1 MPKWTSDQRAAIEAS
16 GSAVLVS
23 AAAGSGKTAVI
34 VARVLQKLMDTNDPM
49 NIDELLLVTFT
60 NAAAAE
66 MRERISAAISDEVAK
81 NPGHVH
87 LRRQLL
93 LVQRA
98 QIKTVHAL
106 CLQIVQENTMALGIS
121 PDFRLMDER
130 ERSILY
136 AEVLED
142 TMDAAYEE
150 ADDAFAALI
159 DLMLSGKDDKRL
171 ADTVRHVYE
180 KIQAHAWPEAF
191 LEEMRASLYQGDM
204 QTPAARVLL
213 SQAEAAAAHG
223 ASFLRLAID
232 EMQCVPELEET
243 YLPVF
248 QNDLRQAEGLLSA
261 LQGGDWDAS
270 VLAAQAVSMDRL
282 KAARGY
288 EDKEFL
294 EKMKAYREEW
304 KKAQKQITEKWLTV
318 LQCDAVADRAH
329 VAPALSAL
337 IRLVL
342 AFSENV
348 QAEKKK
354 RSLLDFG
361 DLEHYAIALLYTNGK
376 PSTLAQT
383 LSTQYREIMV
393 DEYQDTN
400 AVQDT
405 IFKALSKQENNL
417 FMVGD
422 VKQSIY
428 GFRLADPGIFLQK
441 YKAYANATTAA
452 PGDPRRIILGQNF
465 RSRAAVLDAANFIFA
480 RTMGERVGDLQ
491 YTDREALHLGAQY
504 PEPYDARYKTEVLV
518 LDAKTEDADDTREK
532 ADMEATL
539 VARRIRAL
547 LDEGFLVTDKETQ
560 ALRPARAEDIVILMR
575 SPKAKA
581 KAYLHAL
588 EAVGLSGSADETG
601 GLLETVEVDTMV
613 SFLMILDNPRQDIPL
628 IGVLRSPL
636 FAFGEEE
643 LAEIRLIDRGAAFYD
658 ALLVFAQTSD
668 KAAAFLALF
677 LELRAL
683 AQDVPVFTLLGTIY
697 EKTGA
702 LALYGALPRG
712 EMRQANLLAFLE
724 RTRAFEAQGYKG
736 LFSYVRLLRGMQ
748 ENGDDFERVVSKE
761 QGGTVRIMSIHKSK
775 GLEFPIVI
783 VADLAKRFNE
793 SDLKEPILVHSKLG
807 LGSKCKDNARG
818 IQYNTAER
826 VAITLAQRKEMVSEE
841 IRILYVALTRA
852 REKLI
857 LSASSSN
864 LVSNLKK
871 WANYAS
877 VTPIPQYAMGEMR
890 DALGWVMT
898 ALLRHPASRALK
910 EAYGMVTSEEG
921 NAPDVFEIIC
931 CSREMLQE
939 NGVAASVR
947 SFEER
952 TAEELAVLP
961 EPFVYPYRAMADLPS
976 KVTATGLD
984 RGYRAEEAA
993 EWTGRKR
1000 AHEKALRTP
1009 TFVRAEKKLRPTE
1022 VGTAHHLFL
1031 QFCDFET
1038 ASKPLGIKQEIARL
1052 RDASILSEEAA
1063 DALSEQKLSAFFSSD
1078 LFQKRFKAATV
1089 RREFKFSVLVPAV
1102 WAFPASDAQSEEE
1115 VLLQGVIDCLLEDA
1129 DGFTIVDFKTDA
1141 VSGAALAARARSYEA
1156 QLDAY
1161 AMATQRIFGKPVR
1174 EKILF
1179 FLHAGETFVFAA

>member
-1 MPKWTSDQRAAIEAS
+1 MPKWTSDQSAAIEAS

-34 VARVLQKLMDTNDPM
+34 VARVLQKLMDANNPM

-66 MRERISAAISDEVAK
+66 MRERISAAISAEVAK
-81 NPGHVH
+81 NPGHLH

-106 CLQIVQENTMALGIS
+106 CLQIVQENTMTLGIS

-150 ADDAFAALI
+150 ADDAFAALV

-191 LEEMRASLYQGDM
+191 LEEMRGSLYQGDM
-204 QTPAARVLL
+204 KTPAAAVLL
-213 SQAEAAAAHG
+213 SQAEAAAEHG
-223 ASFLRLAID
+223 ASFLRLAIN
-232 EMQCVPELEET
+232 EMQGVSELAEA
-243 YLPVF
+243 YLPAF
-248 QNDLRQAEGLLSA
+248 QNDLRQAENLLST
-261 LQGGDWDAS
+261 LQEGDWDAA
-270 VLAAQAVSMDRL
+270 VLAAQSISTDRL
-282 KAARGY
+282 RAVRGF

-304 KKAQKQITEKWLTV
+304 KKAQKQIAEKWLTV
-318 LQCDAVADRAH
+318 SEREAVADRAH
-329 VAPALSAL
+329 VAPALAAL

-354 RSLLDFG
+354 KSLLDFG
-361 DLEHYAIALLYTNGK
+361 DLEHYAIALLYEDGK
-376 PSTLAQT
+376 PSALART
-383 LSTQYREIMV
+383 LSGQYREIMV

-405 IFKALSKQENNL
+405 IFKALSKAENNL

-428 GFRLADPGIFLQK
+428 GFRLADPGIFLEK
-441 YKAYANATTAA
+441 YKAYKDAA
-452 PGDPRRIILGQNF
+452 SAAIGEPRRIILGQNF
-465 RSRAAVLDAANFIFA
+465 RSRGMVLDAANFIFA
-480 RTMGERVGDLQ
+480 HTMGERVGDLR

-504 PEPYDARYKTEVLV
+504 PEPHDARYKTEVLL
-518 LDAKTEDADDTREK
+518 LDTKTEDADDTREK
-532 ADMEATL
+532 ADLEAAL
-539 VARRIRAL
+539 IARRIRTL
-547 LDEGFLVTDKETQ
+547 LGEGFPVTDKETG
-560 ALRPARAEDIVILMR
+560 ALRPVRADDIVILMR

-601 GLLETVEVDTMV
+601 GLLGTIEVDTMV

-636 FAFGEEE
+636 FAFSEEE
-643 LAEIRLIDRGAAFYD
+643 LAEIRLIDRKSAFFD
-658 ALLVFAQTSD
+658 VLLTFAQTSE

-683 AQDVPVFTLLGTIY
+683 AQDVPVFTLIGTIY
-697 EKTGA
+697 ERTAA

-807 LGSKCKDNARG
+807 LGSKCKDNTRG

-826 VAITLAQRKEMVSEE
+826 VAITLAQRQEMISEE

-852 REKLI
+852 KEKLI
-857 LSASSSN
+857 LSASSNALASN
-864 LVSNLKK
+864 LAK

-890 DALGWVMT
+890 GALGWVMT
-898 ALLRHPASRALK
+898 ALLRHPAARALK
-910 EAYGMVTSEEG
+910 EACGIEVFEEID
-921 NAPDVFEIIC
+921 APDVFMVSFF
-931 CSREMLQE
+931 SREDLEMDELAQ
-939 NGVAASVR
+939 SVL
-947 SFEER
+947 SFEEGER
-952 TAEELAVLP
+952 ADEITLP
-961 EPFVYPYRAMADLPS
+961 EPFIYPYRAMADLPS

-993 EWTGRKR
+993 EWTGRARKL
-1000 AHEKALRTP
+1000 EKELRTP
-1009 TFVRAEKKLRPTE
+1009 VFARADKKLRSTE
-1022 VGTAHHLFL
+1022 IGTMHHLFL
-1031 QFCDFET
+1031 QFCDFEV
-1038 ASKPLGIKQEIARL
+1038 AAQPLGIQKEISRL
-1052 RDASILSEEAA
+1052 RDARILSEEAA
-1063 DALSEQKLSAFFSSD
+1063 DALSEEKLAAFFKSD
-1078 LFQKRFKAATV
+1078 LFRTRFQKAAV
-1089 RREFKFSVLVPAV
+1089 RREFKFSVLVPAA
-1102 WAFPASDAQSEEE
+1102 WAFPNSGAEAQEE

-1141 VSGAALAARARSYEA
+1141 VTGAALKARAQSYEA

-1161 AMATQRIFGKPVR
+1161 AMATERIFAKR
-1174 EKILF
+1174 IKEKVLF
-1179 FLHAGETFVFAA
+1179 FLSAGETFVFPA